1 VRGDGLTARFYRT
14 VDVVPAPQARKRAL
28 LSRVRCS
35 ECQMCFRSLC
45 AQGGGYHVRL
55 DGRTLRTPARG
66 TLLLPSLPLAL
77 AVAAEWEWQ
86 DARTLRP
93 FTMPIMVRQTFRLP
107 PQLPLFAGEHARPA
121 AARSDARA
129 CCSGAHT
136 RQSLCATA
144 IDRIPS
150 TRDTTVESLL
160 RFFQTDA
167 LCVRSDAPALA
178 AAQAT
183 AWDPLLEWVGAELG
197 GRPAASSSLFGPPHP
212 EAATAAM
219 RAALDACDD
228 WQLAGVSALSAAARS
243 LVMAFALARRRVRA
257 ADAPTLLRIEEDAQ
271 AAEWGFV
278 EGGHDVDIADLRAR
292 IAAPAVFLDLL
303 RADAK

>member
-1 VRGDGLTARFYRT
+1 
-14 VDVVPAPQARKRAL
+14 
-28 LSRVRCS
+28 
-35 ECQMCFRSLC
+35 
-45 AQGGGYHVRL
+45 VRL

-66 TLLLPSLPLAL
+66 ALLLPSLPLAL

-93 FTMPIMVRQTFRLP
+93 FTMPIMVRP
-107 PQLPLFAGEHARPA
+107 PPLAPASAAAAAASEHARA
-121 AARSDARA
+121 AASRSDAHA
-129 CCSGAHT
+129 AVLHAAHPG
-136 RQSLCATA
+136 QSLCATA
-144 IDRIPS
+144 IDRMPS
-150 TRDTTVESLL
+150 TRDTTVDSLL

-178 AAQAT
+178 AVQAA
-183 AWDPLLEWVGAELG
+183 AWDPLLDWVGTELG

-212 EAATAAM
+212 KAATAAM
-219 RAALDACDD
+219 RAALAACDD

-257 ADAPTLLRIEEDAQ
+257 ADAHTLLRIEEDAQ